1 MKNKIS
7 IPIWKKTN
15 LTVDEAAAYCGI
27 GVKKLRK
34 MTESEDCPFVL
45 WNGTKRLIKRQQL
58 DEYLESMS
66 SISSDC
72 QVCDRSI
79 RIIGLSPTLNY
90 DMNIKNKEVHQKWQI
105 QNLMCRYG
113 IKQT

>member
-1 MKNKIS
+1 MKNKII

-34 MTESEDCPFVL
+34 MTEFEDCPFVL

-58 DEYLESMS
+58 DEYLENNLSAS
-66 SISSDC
+66 
-72 QVCDRSI
+72 RTK
-79 RIIGLSPTLNY
+79 RIAFRRG
-90 DMNIKNKEVHQKWQI
+90 
-105 QNLMCRYG
+105 R
-113 IKQT
+113 

>member
-15 LTVDEAAAYCGI
+15 LTVDEAAVYCGI
-27 GVKKLRK
+27 GVKKLRQ

-58 DEYLESMS
+58 DEYLENMS
-66 SISSDC
+66 SI
-72 QVCDRSI
+72 
-79 RIIGLSPTLNY
+79 
-90 DMNIKNKEVHQKWQI
+90 
-105 QNLMCRYG
+105 
-113 IKQT
+113 

>member
-15 LTVDEAAAYCGI
+15 LTVDEAAAYRGI

-66 SISSDC
+66 SI
-72 QVCDRSI
+72 
-79 RIIGLSPTLNY
+79 
-90 DMNIKNKEVHQKWQI
+90 
-105 QNLMCRYG
+105 
-113 IKQT
+113 